1 MKTEA
6 DHVFS
11 VDLVHCS
18 GESQVHN
25 SANFT
30 LKLDLT
36 ALFTYLKIILLHYFQ
51 FSAINSIQIDPE
63 LLFGKII
70 FANIF
75 YYSAYFLYYLWV
87 SLHFLILF
95 MSPTIL
101 FQLIFTFI
109 YNTFS
114 KKIFNFNKINE
125 SQTDPQNLSLKWR

>member
-51 FSAINSIQIDPE
+51 FSAISSIQTDPE

-75 YYSAYFLYYLWV
+75 YYSAYFLYYL
-87 SLHFLILF
+87 
-95 MSPTIL
+95 
-101 FQLIFTFI
+101 
-109 YNTFS
+109 
-114 KKIFNFNKINE
+114 
-125 SQTDPQNLSLKWR
+125 

>member
-51 FSAINSIQIDPE
+51 FSAISSIQIDPE

-95 MSPTIL
+95 MSLTIL

-114 KKIFNFNKINE
+114 KKKFNFSKLNR
-125 SQTDPQNLSLKWR
+125 SKWT